1 MSGPRHAAD
10 RRRDRDQQCHFE
22 HRLSGQ
28 LLDTA
33 DLVSDDLL
41 AILSAAVIAVR

>member
-10 RRRDRDQQCHFE
+10 RRRDRDQQCNFE
-22 HRLSGQ
+22 HGLSGQ